1 MVTFIYIYIIS
12 QYVVIGDLLV
22 LNNVIISENSPY
34 GNAFKNKLE

>member
-1 MVTFIYIYIIS
+1 MVTFIYIIS

-34 GNAFKNKLE
+34 GMHLT